1 MLIRYIYI
9 YFETD
14 MMPHGEEQINAS
26 SRMECSPIQVT
37 PIFRSL
43 AEGIPSPEFS
53 ESVSYPCTWRLQN
66 FNYKDYNNNNGDK

>member
-1 MLIRYIYI
+1 MLIRYIY
-9 YFETD
+9 FEAD

-26 SRMECSPIQVT
+26 SRMERSPIQVT

-53 ESVSYPCTWRLQN
+53 ESVSYPCTWRLN
-66 FNYKDYNNNNGDK
+66 NLNYKDYNNNNGDK